1 MEELIRRIKEDINKA
16 RVRRD
21 AFEKHSEGYAFNQG
35 EITALYVVLHDI
47 KELEL
52 IKETK

>member
-1 MEELIRRIKEDINKA
+1 MNELVTRIKEDIKKA

-21 AFEKHSEGYAFNQG
+21 AFDKGSEGYAFNQG

-47 KELEL
+47 KELRLTE
-52 IKETK
+52 ES

>member
-1 MEELIRRIKEDINKA
+1 MEELVRRIKEDIKKA
-16 RVRRD
+16 RARRD
-21 AFEKHSEGYAFNQG
+21 AFEKYSEGYAFNQG

-52 IKETK
+52 INENK